1 MRRRDRTALP
11 VAAGATTGIRATGVT
26 GNTTVAG
33 AAAAAVAGAA
43 TDPPP
48 RGAVVA
54 LLTCAIAAI
63 ALAAGGC
70 HEGAVEAGV
79 AVPGGDPDAGR
90 RLLDNYGCGECHVIP
105 GVAGAD
111 SWTGPPLTEWAARR
125 FIAGALPNTPENLML
140 FIMDPDSVEPGT
152 AMPDLGVDTAAAR
165 HMAAYLFTLRLE
177 NPIGPPHPLP
187 LRWLEALLPAG
198 SHQRSTSG
206 SPTSA
211 PPTPGPS
218 TAAPPTPGPSASRQ
232 PTPRPPTPGS

>member
-1 MRRRDRTALP
+1 VRGCDRTGL
-11 VAAGATTGIRATGVT
+11 VVVSGAGAGP
-26 GNTTVAG
+26 TTVTR
-33 AAAAAVAGAA
+33 AA
-43 TDPPP
+43 TATAP
-48 RGAVVA
+48 RSGLVA
-54 LLTCAIAAI
+54 LLTWAFAAI
-63 ALAAGGC
+63 VLAAGGC

-79 AVPGGDPDAGR
+79 AVPGGDPDVGR

-111 SWTGPPLTEWAARR
+111 SWAGPPLTEWSARR

-187 LRWLEALLPAG
+187 LRWLESLLPAG
-198 SHQRSTSG
+198 SHQRSPPG
-206 SPTSA
+206 QPTQA
-211 PPTPGPS
+211 PPTPGTP
-218 TAAPPTPGPSASRQ
+218 TPAPPTPGS
-232 PTPRPPTPGS
+232 